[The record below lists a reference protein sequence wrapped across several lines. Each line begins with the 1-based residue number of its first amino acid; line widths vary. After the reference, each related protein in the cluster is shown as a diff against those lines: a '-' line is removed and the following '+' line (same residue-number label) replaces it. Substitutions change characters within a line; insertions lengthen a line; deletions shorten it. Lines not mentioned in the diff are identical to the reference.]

1 MVHARFR
8 AVVVVSAVQRI
19 KAYLVHIICES
30 SDSELHAFVHHSSS
44 GEVFHYSVGFSTT
57 KMKVQET
64 RSHVHAL
71 GEEEKV
77 MTRKQKA
84 ESKAHEVEHSP
95 KKAKVE
101 KEDGHINGKSETGVA
116 EEYDEFCKA
125 TTEHL
130 PLEQMRDILEANGL
144 DSSGSDLEITRR
156 CQDLLFYG
164 ALDKCSVCNG
174 SLEFDGR
181 RYVCRGF
188 YSEWASCTF
197 STRNPP
203 RKQEPIKLPDSV
215 QNSLASDLLKK
226 YQDPSHR
233 PHRDLGLAEKPF
245 TGMMISLMGRL
256 TRTHHYWKTTIEKHG
271 GKVANSIIGSTCL
284 VASPAERERGGT
296 SKLAE
301 AMERSIPVVREAWL
315 IDSIEKQEP
324 QPLEAYDLVSDL
336 SVDGKGIPWDKQDP
350 GEEAIESL
358 SAELKLYG
366 KRGVYKDTKLQEQGG
381 KIFERDGILY
391 NCAFSVCDQ
400 GRGLNDYCVMQLIVV
415 PENRLHLY
423 FKKGRVGD
431 DPNAEERLEEWDNVD
446 GALKEFVRL
455 FEEITGN
462 EFEPW
467 EREKKFQKKPLK
479 FYPIDMDDGIEV
491 RHGALGLRQLGI
503 AATHCKLEP
512 LVANFMKVCIDGD
525 GLRLSGPSNRNG
537 YKSSSEKIKTDIRTL
552 SGEDVLLEFIDKVKS
567 LKETGPKAEAVWT
580 DFSQRWFTL
589 MHSTRPFN
597 FRDYQEIA
605 DHAAAALEGVRDI
618 TQASHLIGDMTGSTI
633 DDPLSETYKKLGC
646 SISAL
651 DKSSDDYEMIV
662 KYLEKTYEPVKVGDI
677 EYGVSVENI
686 FAVQT
691 GGCPSYEDIIKLP
704 NKVLL
709 WCGSRSS
716 NLLRHLQKGFLPA
729 ICSLPIPGYMF
740 GKAIV
745 CSDAAAEAARYGFT
759 AVDRPEGFLVL
770 AIASL
775 GNEIT
780 ELKTPPEDA
789 SSLEEK
795 KVGVKGPGK
804 KKTDESE
811 HFVWKDDIKVPC
823 GKLVASDH
831 QDSPL
836 EYNEYAVYDKKR
848 ARISYL
854 VGVKYEEKEE
864 KGAVIDTAE

>member
-1 MVHARFR
+1 MKLRWCFLEI
-8 AVVVVSAVQRI
+8 S
-19 KAYLVHIICES
+19 
-30 SDSELHAFVHHSSS
+30 
-44 GEVFHYSVGFSTT
+44 
-57 KMKVQET
+57 KVQET
-64 RSHVHAL
+64 RSHVHAP

-101 KEDGHINGKSETGVA
+101 KEDGQINGKSETGVA
-116 EEYDEFCKA
+116 EEYDEFCKV
-125 TTEHL
+125 TNEHL
-130 PLEQMRDILEANGL
+130 PLEQMREIMEANSL
-144 DSSGSDLEITRR
+144 DSSGSDLEIARR

-215 QNSLASDLLKK
+215 QDSLASDLLKK

-271 GKVANSIIGSTCL
+271 GKVANSIIGATCL

-301 AMERSIPVVREAWL
+301 AMERGIPVVREAWL

-324 QPLEAYDLVSDL
+324 QPLESYDLVSDL

-366 KRGVYKDTKLQEQGG
+366 KRGVYKDSKLQEQGG

-400 GRGLNDYCVMQLIVV
+400 GLGLNDYCVMQLIVV
-415 PENRLHLY
+415 PENPLHLY

-431 DPNAEERLEEWDNVD
+431 DPNAEEQLEEWDNVD
-446 GALKEFVRL
+446 GALKEFARL
-455 FEEITGN
+455 FDEITGN

-479 FYPIDMDDGIEV
+479 FYPIDMDDGVEV

-512 LVANFMKVCIDGD
+512 LVANFMKVLCSQEIYKYA
-525 GLRLSGPSNRNG
+525 LMEMG
-537 YKSSSEKIKTDIRTL
+537 YDSPDLPIGMVTNLHLKRC
-552 SGEDVLLEFIDKVKS
+552 EDVLLEFIDKMKS

-605 DHAAAALEGVRDI
+605 EHAAAALEGVRDI

-691 GGCPSYEDIIKLP
+691 GGCPSYEDIVKLP

-716 NLLRHLQKGFLPA
+716 NLLRHLHKGFLPA
-729 ICSLPIPGYMF
+729 ICSLPVPGYMF
-740 GKAIV
+740 GKAII

-780 ELKTPPEDA
+780 ELKSPPEDT

-795 KVGVKGPGK
+795 KVGVKGLGK

-836 EYNEYAVYDKKR
+836 EYNEYAVYDKKQ

-854 VGVKYEEKEE
+854 VGVKYEEK
-864 KGAVIDTAE
+864 GAVIDTAE

>member
-1 MVHARFR
+1 MVH
-8 AVVVVSAVQRI
+8 
-19 KAYLVHIICES
+19 
-30 SDSELHAFVHHSSS
+30 
-44 GEVFHYSVGFSTT
+44 
-57 KMKVQET
+57 ET
-64 RSHVHAL
+64 RSHVHAS

-77 MTRKQKA
+77 IMTRKQKA
-84 ESKAHEVEHSP
+84 ECKAQEVEHSP

-101 KEDGHINGKSETGVA
+101 NEDDGHTNGKSADDVA
-116 EEYDEFCKA
+116 VEYDEFCKA
-125 TTEHL
+125 INEHL
-130 PLEQMRDILEANGL
+130 SVDQLKEILEANGL
-144 DSSGSDLEITRR
+144 DSSGSDLEFRRR

-164 ALDKCSVCNG
+164 ALEKCPVCNG

-181 RYVCRGF
+181 RFSCKGF

-197 STRNPP
+197 STRDPP
-203 RKQEPIKLPDSV
+203 RKEEPIKIPDSV
-215 QNSLASDLLKK
+215 QNSLVSDLLKK
-226 YQDPSHR
+226 YQDPSTR
-233 PHRDLGLAEKPF
+233 PKMNVGLLADKPF

-256 TRTHHYWKTTIEKHG
+256 TRTHHYWKRTIEKHG
-271 GKVANSIIGSTCL
+271 GMVANSIIGATCL
-284 VASPAERERGGT
+284 VASPAERDRGGT

-301 AMERSIPVVREAWL
+301 AMERGIPVVREAWL
-315 IDSIEKQEP
+315 IESIEKQEL

-336 SVDGKGIPWDKQDP
+336 SEAGKGIPWDKQDP
-350 GEEAIESL
+350 SEEAIESL

-381 KIFERDGILY
+381 RIFEKDGILY
-391 NCAFSVCDQ
+391 NCAFSLCDQ
-400 GRGLNDYCVMQLIVV
+400 GRGLNDYCIMQLIVV

-431 DPNAEERLEEWDNVD
+431 DPNAEERLDECENEEN
-446 GALKEFVRL
+446 ALKEFAEL
-455 FEEITGN
+455 FEEVTGN

-479 FYPIDMDDGIEV
+479 FYPIDMDDGVEV

-512 LVANFMKVCIDGD
+512 QAANFMKVMCSQEIYKYA
-525 GLRLSGPSNRNG
+525 LMEMG
-537 YKSSSEKIKTDIRTL
+537 YDCPDLPIGMVTNLHLKRCE
-552 SGEDVLLEFIDKVKS
+552 EVLLEFIEKFIS

-589 MHSTRPFN
+589 MHSTRPFI

-605 DHAAAALEGVRDI
+605 EHAAAALEGVRDI
-618 TQASHLIGDMTGSTI
+618 TDASHLIGDMSGSTI
-633 DDPLSETYKKLGC
+633 EDPLSDTYNKLGC
-646 SISAL
+646 TISPL
-651 DKSSDDYEMIV
+651 DKESNDYDMIV
-662 KYLEKTYEPVKVGDI
+662 KYLEKTYEPVKVGDL
-677 EYGVSVENI
+677 EYGVSVQNI
-686 FAVQT
+686 FVVESSA
-691 GGCPSYEDIIKLP
+691 CPPYEDIQKLP

-716 NLLRHLQKGFLPA
+716 NLLRHLHKGFCPA
-729 ICSLPIPGYMF
+729 ICSLPVPGYMF

-775 GNEIT
+775 GDEIM
-780 ELKTPPEDA
+780 ELNSPPEDTT
-789 SSLEEK
+789 SLEEK
-795 KVGVKGPGK
+795 KVGVKGLGK

-823 GKLVASDH
+823 GKIVASEH

-836 EYNEYAVYDKKR
+836 EYNEYAVYDPKQV
-848 ARISYL
+848 RISFL
-854 VGVKYEEKEE
+854 VAVKYDEKD
-864 KGAVIDTAE
+864 VVMDTAEGKDQE

>member
-1 MVHARFR
+1 
-8 AVVVVSAVQRI
+8 
-19 KAYLVHIICES
+19 
-30 SDSELHAFVHHSSS
+30 
-44 GEVFHYSVGFSTT
+44 
-57 KMKVQET
+57 MKVEA
-64 RSHVHAL
+64 RSHHHVHGH

-84 ESKAHEVEHSP
+84 ESKAQEVEHTP

-101 KEDGHINGKSETGVA
+101 NEGGHTNGKSASNVL

-125 TTEHL
+125 TNDKL
-130 PLEQMRDILEANGL
+130 SLEQMKEILEANGL

-156 CQDLLFYG
+156 CQDLLFFG
-164 ALDKCSVCNG
+164 ALEKCTVCNG
-174 SLEFDGR
+174 NLEFDGR
-181 RYVCRGF
+181 RYACRGF
-188 YSEWASCTF
+188 YSEWSSCTF
-197 STRNPP
+197 STRDPP
-203 RKQEPIKLPDSV
+203 RKEEPIKLPDSV
-215 QNSLASDLLKK
+215 QNSPVSDLLKK
-226 YQDPSHR
+226 YQDQSKR
-233 PHRDLGLAEKPF
+233 PQRDLGLAIKPF

-256 TRTHHYWKTTIEKHG
+256 NRTHGYWKTTIEKHG
-271 GKVANSIIGSTCL
+271 GRVVNSIIGATCL

-315 IDSIEKQEP
+315 TDSIEKQEP
-324 QPLEAYDLVSDL
+324 QPLEAYDLASDL
-336 SVDGKGIPWDKQDP
+336 SVAGKGIPWDKQDP

-366 KRGVYKDTKLQEQGG
+366 KRGVYKDTKLQEQDG
-381 KIFERDGILY
+381 KIFEKDGILY

-400 GRGLNDYCVMQLIVV
+400 GRKLNDYCVMQLIIV

-431 DPNAEERLEEWDNVD
+431 DPNAEERLEECENVD
-446 GALKEFVRL
+446 NAIKEFVRL

-462 EFEPW
+462 EFESW
-467 EREKKFQKKPLK
+467 EKEKKFEKKPLK
-479 FYPIDMDDGIEV
+479 FYPIDMDDGVEV

-512 LVANFMKVCIDGD
+512 VVANFMKVLCSQEIYKYA
-525 GLRLSGPSNRNG
+525 LMEMG
-537 YKSSSEKIKTDIRTL
+537 YDSPDLPIGMVTNLHLKRCE
-552 SGEDVLLEFIDKVKS
+552 EVLMEFIEKVKS
-567 LKETGPKAEAVWT
+567 LKETGPKADAIWS

-589 MHSTRPFN
+589 MHSTRPFI
-597 FRDYQEIA
+597 FRDHQEIA
-605 DHAAAALEGVRDI
+605 EHAAAALEGVRDI
-618 TQASHLIGDMTGSTI
+618 TLASHLIGDMSGSTI
-633 DDPLSETYKKLGC
+633 DDPISDTYKKLGC
-646 SISAL
+646 SISPL
-651 DKSSDDYEMIV
+651 EKNSDDYNMIV

-686 FAVQT
+686 FAVEPSA
-691 GGCPSYEDIIKLP
+691 CPSYEEIVKLP

-716 NLLRHLQKGFLPA
+716 NLLRHLHKGFLPA
-729 ICSLPIPGYMF
+729 ICSLPVPGYMF

-780 ELKTPPEDA
+780 ELKSPPEDTT
-789 SSLEEK
+789 SLEEK
-795 KVGVKGPGK
+795 KIGVKGLGK

-823 GKLVASDH
+823 GRIIASEH
-831 QDSPL
+831 EDSPL
-836 EYNEYAVYDKKR
+836 EYNEYAVYDPKQV
-848 ARISYL
+848 RISYL
-854 VGVKYEEKEE
+854 VGVKYEEKD
-864 KGAVIDTAE
+864 AVIDTAE

>member
-1 MVHARFR
+1 M
-8 AVVVVSAVQRI
+8 
-19 KAYLVHIICES
+19 HIICES

-512 LVANFMKVCIDGD
+512 LVANFMKVLCSQEIYKYA
-525 GLRLSGPSNRNG
+525 LMEMG
-537 YKSSSEKIKTDIRTL
+537 YDCPDLPIGMVTNLHLKKC
-552 SGEDVLLEFIDKVKS
+552 EDVLLEFIDKVKS

>member
-1 MVHARFR
+1 
-8 AVVVVSAVQRI
+8 
-19 KAYLVHIICES
+19 
-30 SDSELHAFVHHSSS
+30 
-44 GEVFHYSVGFSTT
+44 
-57 KMKVQET
+57 MKVQET
-64 RSHVHAL
+64 RSHVHAP

-95 KKAKVE
+95 KKVKVE
-101 KEDGHINGKSETGVA
+101 SEDGHINGKPARDVA

-125 TTEHL
+125 TNEHL
-130 PLEQMRDILEANGL
+130 PLEQMREILEANGL

-181 RYVCRGF
+181 RYVCKGF

-215 QNSLASDLLKK
+215 QNSLVSDLLKK

-256 TRTHHYWKTTIEKHG
+256 TRTHHYWKSTIEKHG
-271 GKVANSIIGSTCL
+271 GKVANSIIGATCL

-301 AMERSIPVVREAWL
+301 AVEKGIPVVREAWL

-324 QPLEAYDLVSDL
+324 QPLEGYDLVSDL

-366 KRGVYKDTKLQEQGG
+366 KRGIYKDTKLQEQGG
-381 KIFERDGILY
+381 KIFERDRILY

-400 GRGLNDYCVMQLIVV
+400 GRGLNDYCIMQLIVV

-467 EREKKFQKKPLK
+467 EREKLFQKKPLK
-479 FYPIDMDDGIEV
+479 FYPIDMDDGVEV
-491 RHGALGLRQLGI
+491 RYGALGLRQLGI
-503 AATHCKLEP
+503 VVTHCKLEP
-512 LVANFMKVCIDGD
+512 LVANFMKFLCSQEIYKYA
-525 GLRLSGPSNRNG
+525 LMEMG
-537 YKSSSEKIKTDIRTL
+537 YDSPDLPIGMVTDLHLKRC
-552 SGEDVLLEFIDKVKS
+552 EDVLLEYIDKVKS

-605 DHAAAALEGVRDI
+605 DHATAALEGVRDI
-618 TQASHLIGDMTGSTI
+618 TLASHLIGDMTGSTI

-646 SISAL
+646 SISPL
-651 DKSSDDYEMIV
+651 DKSSNDYEMIV

-677 EYGVSVENI
+677 DYGVSVENI

-691 GGCPSYEDIIKLP
+691 GGCPPYEDIVKLP

-716 NLLRHLQKGFLPA
+716 NLLRHLHKGFLPA
-729 ICSLPIPGYMF
+729 ICSLPVPGYMF

-780 ELKTPPEDA
+780 ELKSPPGDT

-795 KVGVKGPGK
+795 KLGVKGLGK

-823 GKLVASDH
+823 GRLVVSDH

-836 EYNEYAVYDKKR
+836 EYNEYAVYDPKQV
-848 ARISYL
+848 RISYL
-854 VGVKYEEKEE
+854 VGVKYEEK
-864 KGAVIDTAE
+864 GVVTDTAE

>member
-1 MVHARFR
+1 MMNGARNTTHCLTSFKVVLGILKVH
-8 AVVVVSAVQRI
+8 
-19 KAYLVHIICES
+19 
-30 SDSELHAFVHHSSS
+30 
-44 GEVFHYSVGFSTT
+44 
-57 KMKVQET
+57 ET
-64 RSHVHAL
+64 RSHVHAP

-101 KEDGHINGKSETGVA
+101 TEDGHTNGKSAKGVA
-116 EEYDEFCKA
+116 QEYDEFCKA
-125 TTEHL
+125 TNEHL
-130 PLEQMRDILEANGL
+130 PLEQMKEILEANAF

-181 RYVCRGF
+181 RYVCKGF

-215 QNSLASDLLKK
+215 QHSLVSDLLKK

-233 PHRDLGLAEKPF
+233 PQMDLVSAEKPF
-245 TGMMISLMGRL
+245 IGMMISLMGRL
-256 TRTHHYWKTTIEKHG
+256 NRTHHYWKTTIEKHG
-271 GKVANSIIGSTCL
+271 GKVANSIIGATCL

-301 AMERSIPVVREAWL
+301 AMEKGIPVVREAWL
-315 IDSIEKQEP
+315 VDSIEKQEP

-336 SVDGKGIPWDKQDP
+336 SVDGKGIPWDKQDT

-381 KIFERDGILY
+381 NIYEKDGILY
-391 NCAFSVCDQ
+391 NCAFSICDQ
-400 GRGLNDYCVMQLIVV
+400 GRGLNDYCIMQLIHV
-415 PENRLHLY
+415 PDNRLHLY

-431 DPNAEERLEEWDNVD
+431 DPNAEERLEEMDNVD
-446 GALKEFVRL
+446 NAVKEFVRL

-479 FYPIDMDDGIEV
+479 FYPIDMDDGVEV
-491 RHGALGLRQLGI
+491 RHGALGLRQLAI
-503 AATHCKLEP
+503 AVTHCKLEP
-512 LVANFMKVCIDGD
+512 LVANFMKVLCSQEIYKYA
-525 GLRLSGPSNRNG
+525 LMEMG
-537 YKSSSEKIKTDIRTL
+537 YDSPDLPIGMVTNLHLKRCE
-552 SGEDVLLEFIDKVKS
+552 EVLLEFIEKVKS
-567 LKETGPKAEAVWT
+567 LKEAGPKAEAVWT

-618 TQASHLIGDMTGSTI
+618 TVASHLIGDMSGSTI
-633 DDPLSETYKKLGC
+633 DDPLSDTYNKLGC
-646 SISAL
+646 SISSL
-651 DKSSDDYEMIV
+651 DKKSNDYDMIV

-677 EYGVSVENI
+677 AYGVSVENI
-686 FAVQT
+686 FTVEPSA
-691 GGCPSYEDIIKLP
+691 CPSYEDIVKQP

-716 NLLRHLQKGFLPA
+716 NLLRHLHKGFFPA
-729 ICSLPIPGYMF
+729 ICSLPVPGYMF

-780 ELKTPPEDA
+780 EFKSPPEDT

-795 KVGVKGPGK
+795 KLGVKGLGK

-811 HFVWKDDIKVPC
+811 HFVWKDDIKVPS
-823 GKLVASDH
+823 GRIVASEH

-836 EYNEYAVYDKKR
+836 EYNEYAVYDPKQV
-848 ARISYL
+848 RICYM
-854 VGVKYEEKEE
+854 VGVKYEEK
-864 KGAVIDTAE
+864 GGVVMDTAE

>member
-1 MVHARFR
+1 
-8 AVVVVSAVQRI
+8 
-19 KAYLVHIICES
+19 
-30 SDSELHAFVHHSSS
+30 
-44 GEVFHYSVGFSTT
+44 
-57 KMKVQET
+57 MKVQET

-215 QNSLASDLLKK
+215 QNSLASD
-226 YQDPSHR
+226 
-233 PHRDLGLAEKPF
+233 
-245 TGMMISLMGRL
+245 
-256 TRTHHYWKTTIEKHG
+256 HYWKTTIEKHG

-512 LVANFMKVCIDGD
+512 LVANFMKVLCSQEIYKYA
-525 GLRLSGPSNRNG
+525 LMEMG
-537 YKSSSEKIKTDIRTL
+537 YDCPDLPIGMVTNLHLKKC
-552 SGEDVLLEFIDKVKS
+552 EDVLLEFIDKVKS

-780 ELKTPPEDA
+780 ELKTPPEVSKMHLSHLFNFHSTNIYLFSKFLTQDA

>member
-1 MVHARFR
+1 MYVAI
-8 AVVVVSAVQRI
+8 QGCCC
-19 KAYLVHIICES
+19 LS
-30 SDSELHAFVHHSSS
+30 SNLSSC
-44 GEVFHYSVGFSTT
+44 SV
-57 KMKVQET
+57 KMFLEILKVQET
-64 RSHVHAL
+64 RPHVHAP

-101 KEDGHINGKSETGVA
+101 NEDGHVNGKTVADVA

-125 TTEHL
+125 TSEHL
-130 PLEQMRDILEANGL
+130 PLEQMKEILEANGL
-144 DSSGSDLEITRR
+144 DSSGPDLEITRR

-164 ALDKCSVCNG
+164 PLDKCSVCNG

-188 YSEWASCTF
+188 YSEWASCIF
-197 STRNPP
+197 RTRNPP
-203 RKQEPIKLPDSV
+203 RKQEPIKLPDSL
-215 QNSLASDLLKK
+215 QNSVPSDLLKK
-226 YQDPSHR
+226 YQDPSQR

-256 TRTHHYWKTTIEKHG
+256 ARTHHYWKAVIEKHG
-271 GKVANSIIGSTCL
+271 GKVANSILGATCL

-301 AMERSIPVVREAWL
+301 AMERGIPVVREAWL
-315 IDSIEKQEP
+315 VDSIEKQEP
-324 QPLEAYDLVSDL
+324 QPLEAYDIVSDL

-381 KIFERDGILY
+381 KIFEKDGILY
-391 NCAFSVCDQ
+391 NCAFSLCDQ
-400 GRGLNDYCVMQLIVV
+400 GRGLNDYCIMQLIVV
-415 PENRLHLY
+415 PENRLHMY

-431 DPNAEERLEEWDNVD
+431 DPNAEERLEEKDNE
-446 GALKEFVRL
+446 GSCLKEFARL

-479 FYPIDMDDGIEV
+479 FYPIDMDDGVEV

-503 AATHCKLEP
+503 AVTHCKLEP
-512 LVANFMKVCIDGD
+512 LVANFMKVLCSKEIYKYA
-525 GLRLSGPSNRNG
+525 LMEMG
-537 YKSSSEKIKTDIRTL
+537 YDSPDLPIGMVTNLHLKRC
-552 SGEDVLLEFIDKVKS
+552 EDVLLEFIGKVKS

-605 DHAAAALEGVRDI
+605 DHAAAALEGARDI
-618 TQASHLIGDMTGSTI
+618 TLASHLIGDMTGSTI

-646 SISAL
+646 SITPL
-651 DKSSDDYEMIV
+651 DKSSDDYQMIV
-662 KYLEKTYEPVKVGDI
+662 KYLENTYEPVKVGDI
-677 EYGVSVENI
+677 GYGVSVENI
-686 FAVQT
+686 FSVQT
-691 GGCPSYEDIIKLP
+691 GGCPSYEDIVKLP

-709 WCGSRSS
+709 WNKKLKPFEALAQRILGSNMLTTSSGLYGIRNENRYS
-716 NLLRHLQKGFLPA
+716 NLMFGSIPS
-729 ICSLPIPGYMF
+729 SLVTYFWQQF

-775 GNEIT
+775 GNEVT
-780 ELKTPPEDA
+780 EFKSPPEDT
-789 SSLEEK
+789 STLEEK
-795 KVGVKGPGK
+795 KLGVKGLGK

-836 EYNEYAVYDKKR
+836 EYNEYAVYDPKQV
-848 ARISYL
+848 RISYL
-854 VGVKYEEKEE
+854 VGVKYEEK
-864 KGAVIDTAE
+864 KGVVIDTAE

>member
-1 MVHARFR
+1 
-8 AVVVVSAVQRI
+8 
-19 KAYLVHIICES
+19 
-30 SDSELHAFVHHSSS
+30 
-44 GEVFHYSVGFSTT
+44 
-57 KMKVQET
+57 MKVQET
-64 RSHVHAL
+64 RSHVHAP

-101 KEDGHINGKSETGVA
+101 NEDGHVNGKTVA
-116 EEYDEFCKA
+116 DVADEYDEFCKA
-125 TTEHL
+125 TNEHL
-130 PLEQMRDILEANGL
+130 PLEQMKEILEANGL

-188 YSEWASCTF
+188 YSEWASCIF

-215 QNSLASDLLKK
+215 QNSLPSDLLKK

-233 PHRDLGLAEKPF
+233 PHKDLGLAEKPF

-256 TRTHHYWKTTIEKHG
+256 TRTHHYWKTAIEKHG
-271 GKVANSIIGSTCL
+271 GKVANSILGATCL

-301 AMERSIPVVREAWL
+301 AMERGIPVVREAWL
-315 IDSIEKQEP
+315 VDSIEKQEP
-324 QPLEAYDLVSDL
+324 QPLEAYDLASDL
-336 SVDGKGIPWDKQDP
+336 SVYGKGIPQDKQDP

-391 NCAFSVCDQ
+391 NCAFSLCDQ
-400 GRGLNDYCVMQLIVV
+400 GRGLNDYCIMQLIVV
-415 PENRLHLY
+415 PENRLHMY

-431 DPNAEERLEEWDNVD
+431 DPNAEERLEESDNVD
-446 GALKEFVRL
+446 SSLKEFARL

-479 FYPIDMDDGIEV
+479 FYPIDMDDGVEV

-503 AATHCKLEP
+503 AVTHCKLEP
-512 LVANFMKVCIDGD
+512 MVANFMKVLCSQEIYKYA
-525 GLRLSGPSNRNG
+525 LMEMG
-537 YKSSSEKIKTDIRTL
+537 YDSPDLPVGMVTNVHLKRC
-552 SGEDVLLEFIDKVKS
+552 EDVLLEFIDKVKS
-567 LKETGPKAEAVWT
+567 LKETGLKAEAVWT

-597 FRDYQEIA
+597 FRDYHEIA
-605 DHAAAALEGVRDI
+605 DHAAAALEGARDI
-618 TQASHLIGDMTGSTI
+618 TLASHLIGDMTGSTI

-646 SISAL
+646 SISPL
-651 DKSSDDYEMIV
+651 DKSSNDYQMIV
-662 KYLEKTYEPVKVGDI
+662 KYLETTYEPVKVGDI
-677 EYGVSVENI
+677 DYGVSVENI

-691 GGCPSYEDIIKLP
+691 GGCPSYENIVKLP

-716 NLLRHLQKGFLPA
+716 NLLRHLHKGFLPA
-729 ICSLPIPGYMF
+729 ICSLPVPGYMF

-780 ELKTPPEDA
+780 EFKSPPEDT

-795 KVGVKGPGK
+795 KLGVKGLGK

-836 EYNEYAVYDKKR
+836 EYNEYAVYDPKQ

-854 VGVKYEEKEE
+854 VGVKYEEKGVE
-864 KGAVIDTAE
+864 IDTAE